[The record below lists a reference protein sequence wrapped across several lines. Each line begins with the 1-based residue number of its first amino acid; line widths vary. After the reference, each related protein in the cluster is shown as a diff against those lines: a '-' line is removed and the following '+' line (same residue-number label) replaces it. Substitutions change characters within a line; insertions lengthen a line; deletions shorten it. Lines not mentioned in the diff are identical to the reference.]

1 MPDRNDAARTG
12 AGRYR
17 TRAWVAGYLAQMDGL
32 GDECPHKPNSSEAID
47 WTDGHGQALKSL
59 RYLPDDYLAE

>member
-1 MPDRNDAARTG
+1 MPSHLDAQRTG

-32 GDECPHKPNSSEAID
+32 GEECPHKPNSAEAID

>member
-1 MPDRNDAARTG
+1 MSDRNDAQRTG

-32 GDECPHKPNSSEAID
+32 GQGCPHERDSAEAID